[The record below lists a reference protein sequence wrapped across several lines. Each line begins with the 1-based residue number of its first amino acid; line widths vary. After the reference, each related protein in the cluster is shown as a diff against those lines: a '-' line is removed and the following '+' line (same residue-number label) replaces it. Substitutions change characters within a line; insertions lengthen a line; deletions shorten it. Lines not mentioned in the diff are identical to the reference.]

1 MNDSEKENLAAKE
14 ALLAKA
20 EALVPVADVKAAKAA
35 RAALGKIQDEWD
47 AIGRVPR
54 ADLGR
59 IEARLD
65 AVEKQIKTVE
75 ESEWNRTDPEAHAR
89 KSSFTAQLEAQLA
102 DLDERIAAETD
113 DAKRSQLQAERDTKA
128 QWLNAVQ

>member
-1 MNDSEKENLAAKE
+1 M
-14 ALLAKA
+14 LAKA

-54 ADLGR
+54 TDLGR

-102 DLDERIAAETD
+102 DLDDVLLPKLMMLSVLSCRLSAIL
-113 DAKRSQLQAERDTKA
+113 RLSG
-128 QWLNAVQ
+128 

>member
-1 MNDSEKENLAAKE
+1 MERNA
-14 ALLAKA
+14 
-20 EALVPVADVKAAKAA
+20 
-35 RAALGKIQDEWD
+35 
-47 AIGRVPR
+47 
-54 ADLGR
+54 
-59 IEARLD
+59 
-65 AVEKQIKTVE
+65 
-75 ESEWNRTDPEAHAR
+75 